1 MIPAGGSIDS
11 QNIDTVELPSR
22 TWRLDFERGRVTGMI
37 EGLEAVRQAVFKIL
51 QTERFRYLIYD
62 ADYGVELASLVGRD
76 PVFVQSELRR
86 RITEA
91 LIQDDRIEDV
101 TDFQID
107 VTGDAATVRFT
118 VVSTFGSFQQ
128 EVTTN
133 V

>member
-86 RITEA
+86 RIAEA
-91 LIQDDRIEDV
+91 LTQDDRIDSV

-107 VTGDAATVRFT
+107 ITGDTATVRFT
-118 VVSTFGSFQQ
+118 VVSTFGSF
-128 EVTTN
+128 
-133 V
+133 

>member
-1 MIPAGGSIDS
+1 MIPTGGTL
-11 QNIDTVELPSR
+11 QNTQVEEVQQPSK
-22 TWRLDFERGRVTGMI
+22 TYKLDFEKRRIFGMTD
-37 EGLEAVRQAVFKIL
+37 GLEAVKQAVFKIL
-51 QTERFRYLIYD
+51 QTDRFRYLIYSP
-62 ADYGVELASLVGRD
+62 DYGMEWNGLVGANPAFIR
-76 PVFVQSELRR
+76 SELRR

-118 VVSTFGSFQQ
+118 VVSSFGSFTQ
-128 EVTTN
+128 EVTTS

>member
-1 MIPAGGSIDS
+1 MIPTGGSIDI
-11 QNIDTVELPSR
+11 QNIEPIEQPSR

-37 EGLEAVRQAVFKIL
+37 DGLDAVRQAVFKIL

-91 LIQDDRIEDV
+91 LTQDDRIDSV

-107 VTGDAATVRFT
+107 ISGDTATVRLT

-128 EVTTN
+128 EVT
-133 V
+133 VHV